1 MPNNPRP
8 KVPCQLIEDS
18 ILDPNGPAWKL
29 DGKDVQFV
37 QLLLA
42 ELGNIKHLDRLT
54 IFKARPN
61 RKKGNVCLLFPLY
74 SSTCVRACM
83 YVCAGVGG

>member
-1 MPNNPRP
+1 MPSNPRP
-8 KVPCQLIEDS
+8 KVPCQLIEGY

-29 DGKDVQFV
+29 DGEDAPFV

-61 RKKGNVCLLFPLY
+61 RKKGNVWLFSPL
-74 SSTCVRACM
+74 SSRTRAR
-83 YVCAGVGG
+83 VCEHNS